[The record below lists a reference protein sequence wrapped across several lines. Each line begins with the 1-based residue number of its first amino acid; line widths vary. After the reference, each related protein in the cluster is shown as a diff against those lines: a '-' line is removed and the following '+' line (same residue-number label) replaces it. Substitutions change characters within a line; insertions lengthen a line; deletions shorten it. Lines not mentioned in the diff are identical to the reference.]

1 MSLSLDKKLQNGIYC
16 QWLLN
21 HAKET
26 FVNYKNR
33 YIQLF
38 RYYTQI
44 LPLAL
49 KWLQW
54 YLYTNNT
61 FRLK

>member
-33 YIQLF
+33 YIKLF

-44 LPLAL
+44 LLLAL
-49 KWLQW
+49 KWLQ
-54 YLYTNNT
+54 
-61 FRLK
+61 